1 MSKSGT
7 IVILEDDKDDKELL
21 EITIRDLGYTN
32 KIRWFHYAAEAWEY
46 MKATDESLFII
57 FSDVNLPKMSGLE
70 FKKQI
75 DNDPEL
81 RKKSIPFVF
90 FSTSS
95 SQRDVNI
102 AYTEMT
108 VQGYFVKGNS
118 LEEIKEMVKLIFDYW
133 MACKHPNVD

>member
-7 IVILEDDKDDKELL
+7 IVIVEDDADDKELL
-21 EITIRDLGYTN
+21 EITIRDLGYSN
-32 KIRWFHYAAEAWEY
+32 KIRWFRFAREAWDF

-57 FSDVNLPKMSGLE
+57 FCDVNLPKLSGLE

-75 DNDPEL
+75 DDDPEL

-95 SQRDVNI
+95 NQHEVNT

-118 LEEIKEMVKLIFDYW
+118 MDEIKRLVKLILEYW
-133 MACKHPNVD
+133 MACKHPNID